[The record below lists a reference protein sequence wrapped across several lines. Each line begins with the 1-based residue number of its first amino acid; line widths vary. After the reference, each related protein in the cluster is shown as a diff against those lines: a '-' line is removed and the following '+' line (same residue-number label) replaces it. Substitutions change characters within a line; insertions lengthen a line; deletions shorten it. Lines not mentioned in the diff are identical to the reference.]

1 MQGAAGGIKAAQG
14 GITGFAAQHKHA
26 VLVAQMLGQ
35 PFGQRPALGL
45 GLLGQ
50 RLGSAIQAV
59 KVIAVGKKEITHGL
73 KRHLAWGQGI
83 VHPARGFIHA
93 NAAEPIGQGVQA
105 LGVLLM
111 PPVQGQQGLRQL
123 GQLGR
128 QLAQLGLRH
137 GGQIRDCGHRI
148 GQLGDQPRLFVF
160 GKLLNIH
167 PQHTVDFQQHRHRK
181 RPLVLLQLVQ
191 ITGRNTQGL
200 RQRHLRHAALLA
212 QGAQAHSHK
221 NFGHRR
227 AYQGRNSQNLQIS
240 DVQFTMFCKFSVLEA
255 PGFA

>member
-59 KVIAVGKKEITHGL
+59 KVIAVGKEITHGL
-73 KRHLAWGQGI
+73 KRHLAW
-83 VHPARGFIHA
+83 ARHRPPSPGFVHA

-123 GQLGR
+123 GNSAASSRSSACGTAGR
-128 QLAQLGLRH
+128 V
-137 GGQIRDCGHRI
+137 RDCGHRI
-148 GQLGDQPRLFVF
+148 RQLGHQPRLSLF

-167 PQHTVDFQQHRHRK
+167 PQHTVDFEQHRHRK

-200 RQRHLRHAALLA
+200 ASATCVMPALLA
-212 QGAQAHSHK
+212 QGAQAHPHK

-240 DVQFTMFCKFSVLEA
+240 DVQFTMFLQIQVF
-255 PGFA
+255 